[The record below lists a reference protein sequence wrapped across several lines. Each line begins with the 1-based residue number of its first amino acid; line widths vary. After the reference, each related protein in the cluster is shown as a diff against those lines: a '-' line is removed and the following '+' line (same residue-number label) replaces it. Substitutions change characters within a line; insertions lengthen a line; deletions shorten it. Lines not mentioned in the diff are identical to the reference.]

1 MASLRSCLLGIVSVL
16 MLLGSGDSQTQK
28 FYPDDP
34 IASDP
39 PPVPVGDI
47 KKIEIY
53 PLYDYFY
60 QTGRSQRR
68 DSQTAAGIN
77 TVGEVTNSAWFT
89 NRHGRIRMTRSEL
102 QQGAGIDHAPQPPF
116 IIVGAKTEGIT
127 PGFRMRDAAGRLY
140 FVKPD
145 PVANPEMMTAS
156 DVLGSKFFY
165 AIGYNTPENY
175 IVRIRKSDWSI
186 DKNARI
192 KLKDQ
197 LSRKMSA
204 RDFHDILEKVAM
216 LPDGSFRVLASLAIP
231 GKGLGPF
238 RYEGTRSDDPND
250 LVPHQ
255 DRREL
260 RGLFVFCAWLNHTDA
275 KSENSYDALTQ
286 VNGSSFVRH
295 YLLDFGSAF
304 GSDGDIPKD
313 ARFGHEY
320 QIPSAGKAL
329 GQLFSLGLYPS
340 KWEQARYPRNK
351 AVGRLEAQIFDPDKW
366 KPNYPNPAFL
376 SRRADDEYWAAKI
389 VLAFT
394 DDDIRALVETGEYS
408 DPQTVDIITRT
419 LAQRRDKIGRC
430 YLSKVLPLEN
440 FRIRGG
446 ALVFEDLAVRY
457 GFRQGQDYR
466 IAWSTFDN
474 EHGTFQPLPDASD
487 FRLPNQF
494 NSIASGNYL
503 AARIHA
509 STDDGKAITLFLR
522 KTGATAEVVG
532 LEREWR

>member
-1 MASLRSCLLGIVSVL
+1 MAGLQSYILGLASVL
-16 MLLGSGDSQTQK
+16 MLLGSSGSQTSK

-34 IASDP
+34 ISSDAK
-39 PPVPVGDI
+39 PVPVGDI
-47 KKIEIY
+47 KKIDIY

-60 QTGRSQRR
+60 QTGRPQMR
-68 DSQTAAGIN
+68 DSGPAIGTN
-77 TVGEVTNSAWFT
+77 TLGEVTNSAWFT

-102 QQGAGIDHAPQPPF
+102 QRGAGTDNSPQPPF
-116 IIVGAKTEGIT
+116 VIVGAKTEGIT

-145 PVANPEMMTAS
+145 PVTNPEMMTGS
-156 DVLGSKFFY
+156 DILGSKFFY

-175 IVRIRKSDWSI
+175 IFRIHKSDWSI
-186 DKNARI
+186 DKKAKI
-192 KLKDQ
+192 KLKDH
-197 LSRKMSA
+197 LSRKMCT
-204 RDFHDILEKVAM
+204 RDFHDILDKVAM
-216 LPDGSFRVLASLAIP
+216 LPDGSFRVIASLAIP

-275 KSENSYDALTQ
+275 KAENSFDSLIQA
-286 VNGSSFVRH
+286 NGAAFVRH

-320 QIPSAGKAL
+320 QIPSVGKAF

-340 KWEQARYPRNK
+340 KWEQARYPKHK
-351 AVGRLEAQIFDPDKW
+351 AVGRIEAQIFDPEKW

-376 SRRADDEYWAAKI
+376 NRRADDEYWAAKI

-394 DDDIRALVETGEYS
+394 DEDIRALVETGEYS
-408 DPQTVDIITRT
+408 DPETVEYLTKT

-430 YLSKVLPLEN
+430 YLSKILPLEN
-440 FRIRGG
+440 FRIRDG

-457 GFRQGQDYR
+457 GYRQVLEYH
-466 IAWSTFDN
+466 IAWSLFDN

-487 FRLPNQF
+487 FRLPGQF

-509 STDDGKAITLFLR
+509 STDNGKAITLFLR
-522 KTGATAEVVG
+522 KTGAAAEVVG

>member
-1 MASLRSCLLGIVSVL
+1 MASLRSCLLGATSVL
-16 MLLGSGDSQTQK
+16 MLLGSADSQTRK

-34 IASDP
+34 IDSDAKP
-39 PPVPVGDI
+39 ISVGDI
-47 KKIEIY
+47 KKIDIY

-60 QTGRSQRR
+60 QTGRQQVRVSKP
-68 DSQTAAGIN
+68 AAGVN
-77 TVGEVTNSAWFT
+77 TLGEVPNNTWFT
-89 NRHGRIRMTRSEL
+89 NRHSRIRMTRSEL
-102 QQGAGIDHAPQPPF
+102 QRGAGIDNVPQPPF
-116 IIVGAKTEGIT
+116 VIVGAKTEGIT
-127 PGFRMRDAAGRLY
+127 PGFRMRDANGRLY

-145 PVANPEMMTAS
+145 PASNPELMTGA

-165 AIGYNTPENY
+165 AIGYNAPENY
-175 IVRIRKSDWSI
+175 IVTIRKSDWSI
-186 DKNARI
+186 DKGAKI

-197 LSRKMSA
+197 LSRKMTT
-204 RDFHDILEKVAM
+204 RDFQHILDKAAK
-216 LPDGSFRVLASLAIP
+216 LPDGSFRAIASLAIP

-275 KSENSYDALTQ
+275 KAENSYDALIQ
-286 VNGSSFVRH
+286 ANEISFVRH

-320 QIPSAGKAL
+320 QIPSTGKVL
-329 GQLFSLGLYPS
+329 RQLFSLGLNPS
-340 KWEQARYPRNK
+340 EWERARYPGQDS
-351 AVGRLEAQIFDPDKW
+351 VGRIEAKIFDPEQW
-366 KPNYPNPAFL
+366 KTNYPNPAFL
-376 SRRADDEYWAAKI
+376 SRRAEDEYWAAKI
-389 VLAFT
+389 VLSFT
-394 DDDIRALVETGEYS
+394 DEDIQALVETGEYS
-408 DPQTVDIITRT
+408 DPQTVEYLTKT

-440 FRIRGG
+440 FRILDG

-457 GFRQGQDYR
+457 GYRQDLEYH
-466 IAWSTFDN
+466 IAWSSFDN
-474 EHGTFQPLPDASD
+474 EHGTFKPLPDAAD
-487 FRLPNQF
+487 FRLPNHF
-494 NSIASGNYL
+494 NSIVSGSYL

-509 STDDGKAITLFLR
+509 STDDRKAVTLFLR
-522 KTGATAEVVG
+522 KTGTTAEVVG
-532 LEREWR
+532 LEREW

>member
-1 MASLRSCLLGIVSVL
+1 
-16 MLLGSGDSQTQK
+16 MLLGSGDSQTRK

-39 PPVPVGDI
+39 KPLPVGDI
-47 KKIEIY
+47 KKIEIFD
-53 PLYDYFY
+53 LYDYFF
-60 QTGRSQRR
+60 QTGRPQVR
-68 DSQTAAGIN
+68 DAHPASGVN
-77 TVGEVTNSAWFT
+77 TLGEVPNNAWFT
-89 NRHGRIRMTRSEL
+89 NRHGRIPMTRSEL
-102 QQGAGIDHAPQPPF
+102 QRGPGTDNAPRPPF
-116 IIVGAKTEGIT
+116 VIVGAKTEGIT
-127 PGFRMRDAAGRLY
+127 PGFRMKDAAGRLY

-145 PVANPEMMTAS
+145 PVSNPELMTAA

-186 DKNARI
+186 DKKARI

-197 LSRKMSA
+197 LSRKMSTG
-204 RDFHDILEKVAM
+204 DFHDILDKVAK
-216 LPDGSFRVLASLAIP
+216 LPDGSFRALASLAIP
-231 GKGLGPF
+231 GKGIGPF

-250 LVPHQ
+250 LIPHQ

-275 KSENSYDALTQ
+275 KADNSYDALTQ
-286 VNGSSFVRH
+286 ANGSAFVRH

-304 GSDGDIPKD
+304 GSDGDIAKD

-329 GQLFSLGLYPS
+329 GKLFSLGLMPS
-340 KWEQARYPRNK
+340 KWERARYSRNK
-351 AVGRLEAQIFDPDKW
+351 AVGHIEAQVFDPERW
-366 KPNYPNPAFL
+366 KTNYPNPAFL

-394 DDDIRALVETGEYS
+394 DEDIRALVETGEYS
-408 DPQTVDIITRT
+408 DPQTVEYLAKT

-440 FRIRGG
+440 FKIRDG
-446 ALVFEDLAVRY
+446 ALEFEDLAVRY
-457 GFRQGQDYR
+457 GFRPSLDYR
-466 IAWSTFDN
+466 IDWSEFDN
-474 EHGTFQPLPDASD
+474 EQGTLRPLPEASG
-487 FRLPNQF
+487 FRLPIQF
-494 NSIASGNYL
+494 NSLASGSYL

-509 STDDGKAITLFLR
+509 STDDRKAVTLYLR

-532 LEREWR
+532 LEREW

>member
-1 MASLRSCLLGIVSVL
+1 MASLRSCLLGVASVL
-16 MLLGSGDSQTQK
+16 MMLGSADSQTRK

-34 IASDP
+34 IDSDAK
-39 PPVPVGDI
+39 PVSVGDI
-47 KKIEIY
+47 KKIDIY

-60 QTGRSQRR
+60 QTGRQQARVSKP
-68 DSQTAAGIN
+68 AAGVN
-77 TVGEVTNSAWFT
+77 TLGEVPNNAWFT
-89 NRHGRIRMTRSEL
+89 NRHSLIRMTRSAL
-102 QQGAGIDHAPQPPF
+102 QRGAGIDNMPQPPF
-116 IIVGAKTEGIT
+116 VIVGAKTEGIT
-127 PGFRMRDAAGRLY
+127 PGFRMRDAKGRLY

-145 PVANPEMMTAS
+145 PASNPELMTGA

-175 IVRIRKSDWSI
+175 IVKIRKSDWSI
-186 DKNARI
+186 DKGAKI
-192 KLKDQ
+192 KLTDQ
-197 LSRKMSA
+197 LSRKMTA
-204 RDFHDILEKVAM
+204 RDFRHILDKAAK
-216 LPDGSFRVLASLAIP
+216 LPDGSFRAIASLAIS

-260 RGLFVFCAWLNHTDA
+260 RGLSVFCAWLNHTDA
-275 KSENSYDALTQ
+275 KAENSYDALIQ
-286 VNGSSFVRH
+286 ENGISFVRH

-329 GQLFSLGLYPS
+329 SQLFSLGLFPA
-340 KWEQARYPRNK
+340 KWERARYSGQDS
-351 AVGRLEAQIFDPDKW
+351 VGRIEAKIFDPEKW

-376 SRRADDEYWAAKI
+376 SRRVDDEYWAAKI

-394 DDDIRALVETGEYS
+394 DEDIRALVETGEYS
-408 DPQTVDIITRT
+408 DPKTVDFIVKT

-430 YLSKVLPLEN
+430 YFSKVLPLEN
-440 FRIRGG
+440 FRIRDR

-457 GFRQGQDYR
+457 GYRQAAEYR
-466 IAWSTFDN
+466 IAWSVFDN
-474 EHGTFQPLPDASD
+474 QHGTFHPLPDAAD

-494 NSIASGNYL
+494 GSIADGSYL

-509 STDDGKAITLFLR
+509 SAEERKTVTLFLR
-522 KTGATAEVVG
+522 KTGATADVVG
-532 LEREWR
+532 LERGW